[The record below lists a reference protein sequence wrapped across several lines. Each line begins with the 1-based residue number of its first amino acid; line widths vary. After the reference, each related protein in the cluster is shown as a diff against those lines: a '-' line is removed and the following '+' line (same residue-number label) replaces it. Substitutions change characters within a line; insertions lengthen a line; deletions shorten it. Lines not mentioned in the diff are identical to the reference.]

1 MNDWYNDPPEHPEPP
16 EWYALIEEAIG
27 NDPPPAISTAIRK
40 LIDDWTE
47 EQNRMQG
54 EPDVP
59 DIYDHQALACGVCG
73 SATWSLLRSGK
84 IECAGCQ
91 RILTGMWELD
101 SDKNP
106 PPPTIDSNE
115 RAARL
120 RYEAAAARYRKSGSA
135 TDIDAWQRALHDW
148 QEATN
153 RESENQRP
161 PAPIATGVE
170 ARVCTDIA
178 ERQRIG
184 IAKYGVTVERSQDD
198 MLQHAY
204 EEALDLSVYL
214 KSEIERRQRP
224 Q

>member
-1 MNDWYNDPPEHPEPP
+1 MNDWHNDPPEHPEPP

-91 RILTGMWELD
+91 EVRGNKSWTRVAEDAVQPGQLGGHGGHKSAIVFVSISPMSIAQNAHVPHVPRWGIK
-101 SDKNP
+101 KNHVP
-106 PPPTIDSNE
+106 HT
-115 RAARL
+115 
-120 RYEAAAARYRKSGSA
+120 
-135 TDIDAWQRALHDW
+135 
-148 QEATN
+148 
-153 RESENQRP
+153 
-161 PAPIATGVE
+161 
-170 ARVCTDIA
+170 
-178 ERQRIG
+178 
-184 IAKYGVTVERSQDD
+184 
-198 MLQHAY
+198 
-204 EEALDLSVYL
+204 
-214 KSEIERRQRP
+214 
-224 Q
+224 